1 MAFLRLKCYSHV
13 LCITNPQKLVLIVIL
28 LVHQPCGASFWFRKS
43 KTSVCC
49 CCWACSRAHASFFF
63 FIKPLFFLLRFP
75 WWVWSFFPSLM
86 AAQASSDFPAGRITM
101 GMGSSRPW
109 PSFPSP
115 FLNITPTSTNLF
127 QSNEHQQNEKWQGS
141 NFLLEVNI
149 APNSW

>member
-1 MAFLRLKCYSHV
+1 MYCVSVTPKLALIYS
-13 LCITNPQKLVLIVIL
+13 LFTN
-28 LVHQPCGASFWFRKS
+28 QPCGASFWFRKS

-49 CCWACSRAHASFFF
+49 CCWACSKAHASFFFF
-63 FIKPLFFLLRFP
+63 FIKPLFFLLLRLP
-75 WWVWSFFPSLM
+75 WWVWSLFPSLM

-115 FLNITPTSTNLF
+115 FLNITPTSTNLI
-127 QSNEHQQNEKWQGS
+127 QNNEHQQNEKWKGS

-149 APNSW
+149 DPNKC